1 MRREGGREKIIGDIM
16 EEVIARSSM
25 EQVPS
30 SEDMEMSKDD
40 NKKLLYIAELN
51 NKNVIGI

>member
-30 SEDMEMSKDD
+30 SENMEMSKDD
-40 NKKLLYIAELN
+40 NKKLP
-51 NKNVIGI
+51 

>member
-1 MRREGGREKIIGDIM
+1 MKKGGRDGGREKIIGDIV

-30 SEDMEMSKDD
+30 SEDMEMSRDD
-40 NKKLLYIAELN
+40 NKKLLHIA
-51 NKNVIGI
+51 KRT